1 MKKGINMNKI
11 KEYDFVV
18 YGATGFTGKL
28 VVEYLVHK
36 YSNNSQIKWALAGRN
51 LEKLES
57 VAASKNMPEGTG
69 LLEVDSNNIAS
80 IEEMI
85 SKTKCVLTTVGPYQL
100 YGNDI
105 VSACAKSGIDYVDLC
120 GEPGWMHEKINE
132 LTETARETGS
142 RIVFSCGFDSIPFDL
157 GVLFLQNEVTRRYG
171 KPSVNVR
178 GRVKEMNGEFSG
190 GTAASLG
197 ATMAALKEKP
207 ELFTVLANPFS
218 LSNGFAGPDQPAD
231 NKPIFDD
238 KLDTWVAPFFMAPIN
253 TKNVH
258 RSNALMNHMYGKDF
272 CYNEMWVMGPGDDG
286 KAAADFISSS
296 NPLSN
301 APKPGEGP
309 SRESRENGNYDILFC
324 GDIND
329 ESVHVSVVGDMDPGY
344 GSTSKMI
351 AESAICLVKECED
364 LNGGIYTPA
373 PSMGTKLIKRLQDN
387 AGLTFKTEN

>member
-1 MKKGINMNKI
+1 MNNI

-57 VAASKNMPEGTG
+57 VAASKNVPEGTG
-69 LLEVDSNNIAS
+69 LFEVDSNNIAS

-178 GRVKEMNGEFSG
+178 GRVREMNGEFSG

-207 ELFTVLANPFS
+207 ELFAVLANPFS
-218 LSNGFAGPDQPAD
+218 LSNGFAGPDQPED

-258 RSNALMNHMYGKDF
+258 RSNALMNHIYGKDF

-387 AGLTFKTEN
+387 AGLTFKIEN

>member
-1 MKKGINMNKI
+1 MNNI

-57 VAASKNMPEGTG
+57 VAVSKNVPEGTG

-178 GRVKEMNGEFSG
+178 GRVREMNGEFSG

-207 ELFTVLANPFS
+207 ELFAVLANPFS

-231 NKPIFDD
+231 NKPIFDN

-373 PSMGTKLIKRLQDN
+373 PSMGTKLVKRLQDN
-387 AGLTFKTEN
+387 AGLTFKVEN

>member
-1 MKKGINMNKI
+1 MDNI

-57 VAASKNMPEGTG
+57 VAVSKNVPEGTG

-105 VSACAKSGIDYVDLC
+105 LSACAKSGIDYVDLC
-120 GEPGWMHEKINE
+120 GEPGWMHEKINQ

-178 GRVKEMNGEFSG
+178 GRVREMNGEFSG

-207 ELFTVLANPFS
+207 ELFAVLANPFS

-387 AGLTFKTEN
+387 AGLTFKIEN

>member
-1 MKKGINMNKI
+1 MNNI

-28 VVEYLVHK
+28 VVEYLVQK

-57 VAASKNMPEGTG
+57 VAVSKNVPEGTG

-178 GRVKEMNGEFSG
+178 GRVREMNGEFSG

-207 ELFTVLANPFS
+207 ELFAVLANPFS

-258 RSNALMNHMYGKDF
+258 RSNALMNHIYGKDF

-387 AGLTFKTEN
+387 AGLTFKIEN

>member
-1 MKKGINMNKI
+1 MNNI

-57 VAASKNMPEGTG
+57 VAVSKNVPEGTG

-157 GVLFLQNEVTRRYG
+157 GVLFLQNEVIRRYG

-178 GRVKEMNGEFSG
+178 GRVREMNGEFSG

-207 ELFTVLANPFS
+207 ELFAVLANPFS

-387 AGLTFKTEN
+387 AGLTFKIEN

>member
-1 MKKGINMNKI
+1 MNNI

-57 VAASKNMPEGTG
+57 VAASKNVPEGTG

-157 GVLFLQNEVTRRYG
+157 GVLFLQNEITKRYG
-171 KPSVNVR
+171 KPSIYVR
-178 GRVKEMNGEFSG
+178 GRVREMNGEFSG

-207 ELFTVLANPFS
+207 ELFAVLANPFS
-218 LSNGFAGPDQPAD
+218 LSNGFTGPDQPAD

-272 CYNEMWVMGPGDDG
+272 CYNEMWVMGSGDDG

-329 ESVHVSVVGDMDPGY
+329 ESVHVSVAGDMDPGY

-373 PSMGTKLIKRLQDN
+373 PSMGAKLMKRLQDN
-387 AGLTFKTEN
+387 AGLTFKVEN

>member
-1 MKKGINMNKI
+1 MNNI

-28 VVEYLVHK
+28 VVDYLVHK
-36 YSNNSQIKWALAGRN
+36 YSNNSKIKWALAGRN

-57 VAASKNMPEGTG
+57 VAVSKNVPEGTG

-80 IEEMI
+80 IEEMV
-85 SKTKCVLTTVGPYQL
+85 SKTQCVLTTVGPYQL

-178 GRVKEMNGEFSG
+178 GRVREMNGEFSG

-207 ELFTVLANPFS
+207 ELFAVLANPFS

-387 AGLTFKTEN
+387 AGLTFKIEN

>member
-1 MKKGINMNKI
+1 MNNI

-28 VVEYLVHK
+28 VVEYLVQK

-51 LEKLES
+51 LKKLES
-57 VAASKNMPEGTG
+57 VAASKNVPEGTG

-100 YGNDI
+100 YGNYI
-105 VSACAKSGIDYVDLC
+105 VSACVKSGIDYVDLC

-171 KPSVNVR
+171 KPSLNVR
-178 GRVKEMNGEFSG
+178 GRVREMNGEFSG

-207 ELFTVLANPFS
+207 ELFAVLANPFS
-218 LSNGFAGPDQPAD
+218 LSNGFTGPDQPAD

-387 AGLTFKTEN
+387 AGLTFKIEN

>member
-1 MKKGINMNKI
+1 MNNI

-57 VAASKNMPEGTG
+57 VAATKNVPEGTG

-373 PSMGTKLIKRLQDN
+373 SSMGTKLIKRLQDN
-387 AGLTFKTEN
+387 AGLTFKIEN

>member
-1 MKKGINMNKI
+1 MNNVKD
-11 KEYDFVV
+11 YDFVV

-57 VAASKNMPEGTG
+57 VAASKNVPEGTV
-69 LLEVDSNNIAS
+69 LLEVDSNDNAS
-80 IEEMI
+80 IEEMVL
-85 SKTKCVLTTVGPYQL
+85 KTKCVLTTVGPYQL

-105 VSACAKSGIDYVDLC
+105 VSACAKSGTDYVDLC
-120 GEPGWMHEKINE
+120 GEPGWMYEKINK
-132 LTETARETGS
+132 LTETARDTGS

-171 KPSVNVR
+171 KPSLNVR
-178 GRVKEMNGEFSG
+178 GRVREMNGEFSG

-207 ELFTVLANPFS
+207 ELFAVLANPFS

-272 CYNEMWVMGPGDDG
+272 CYNEMWIMGPGDDG

-324 GDIND
+324 GDVND

-364 LNGGIYTPA
+364 LDGGIYTPA

-387 AGLTFKTEN
+387 AGLTFKIEN

>member
-1 MKKGINMNKI
+1 MNNI

-57 VAASKNMPEGTG
+57 VAVSKNVPEGTG

-178 GRVKEMNGEFSG
+178 GRVREMNGEFSG

-207 ELFTVLANPFS
+207 ELFAVLANPFS

-258 RSNALMNHMYGKDF
+258 RSNALMNHIYGKDF

-387 AGLTFKTEN
+387 AGLTFKIEN

>member
-1 MKKGINMNKI
+1 MNNI

-28 VVEYLVHK
+28 VVEYLVDK
-36 YSNNSQIKWALAGRN
+36 YSNNSKIKWALAGRN

-57 VAASKNMPEGTG
+57 VAVSKNVPEGTG

-178 GRVKEMNGEFSG
+178 GRVREMNGEFSG

-207 ELFTVLANPFS
+207 ELFAVLANPFS

-387 AGLTFKTEN
+387 AGLTFKIES

>member
-1 MKKGINMNKI
+1 MIVNNVKN
-11 KEYDFVV
+11 YDFVV

-51 LEKLES
+51 LEKLKS
-57 VAASKNMPEGTG
+57 VAASKNVPNGTG
-69 LLEVDSNNIAS
+69 LLVVDSNDIAS
-80 IEEMI
+80 IEEMV

-100 YGNDI
+100 YGNDV
-105 VSACAKSGIDYVDLC
+105 VSACAKSGTDYVDLC
-120 GEPGWMHEKINE
+120 GEPGWMHEKIDE

-157 GVLFLQNEVTRRYG
+157 GVLFLQNEITKRYG
-171 KPSVNVR
+171 KPSIYVR
-178 GRVKEMNGEFSG
+178 GRVREMNGEFSG

-207 ELFTVLANPFS
+207 ELFAVLANPFS
-218 LSNGFAGPDQPAD
+218 LSNGFTGPDQPAD

-272 CYNEMWVMGPGDDG
+272 CYNEMWVMGSGDDG

-329 ESVHVSVVGDMDPGY
+329 ESVHVSVAGDMDPGY

-373 PSMGTKLIKRLQDN
+373 PSMGAKLMKRLQDN
-387 AGLTFKTEN
+387 AGLTFKVEN